1 MPFELKRTSNYIL
14 LLSVG
19 LTTVVFIISMV
30 VVCISTDASL
40 MLDLELMWVSID
52 TLVSLS
58 LLGIGAFTVYSLKSG
73 FGEHFKKEALKVS
86 LITFLFCLGYSV
98 HLIFDWVAYS
108 QKKRELWES
117 LKYKIWAEM
126 VGLSIL
132 WTLLPVFFIYLLHL
146 QNFSKLKDP
155 S

>member
-1 MPFELKRTSNYIL
+1 
-14 LLSVG
+14 
-19 LTTVVFIISMV
+19 
-30 VVCISTDASL
+30 
-40 MLDLELMWVSID
+40 MWVSID

-58 LLGIGAFTVYSLKSG
+58 LLGIGTFTVYSLKSG

-86 LITFLFCLGYSV
+86 LITFLFCFGYSV

-108 QKKRELWES
+108 QKQRQLWDS

>member
-40 MLDLELMWVSID
+40 QLELMWVSID

-108 QKKRELWES
+108 
-117 LKYKIWAEM
+117 
-126 VGLSIL
+126 
-132 WTLLPVFFIYLLHL
+132 
-146 QNFSKLKDP
+146 
-155 S
+155 